1 MVYDLIVGRFE
12 MKITKTFAVFLTA
25 LILFSACSSA
35 PKVDRIDANTVVDL
49 SGRWNDSDVRLVC
62 ASLINDCL
70 NSPRVA
76 QYIEQFK
83 SRGGAGLPACL
94 VGSFKNDSSEHID
107 TSIISRSMEVA
118 IVNSG
123 KLDFVAGGDTR
134 EELRT
139 ERQDQ
144 QSNASEETASALSKE
159 TGANL
164 LLTGTIQSSVD
175 QAGGTTVRSY
185 FVYAELTNIETNTRL
200 WMGENSEIKKVISR
214 SGYRP

>member
-1 MVYDLIVGRFE
+1 
-12 MKITKTFAVFLTA
+12 MKKAKMAAFFLPA
-25 LILFSACSSA
+25 LILFAACSST
-35 PKVDRIDANTVVDL
+35 PKVTRIGADTVVDL
-49 SGRWNDSDVRLVC
+49 SGRWNDSDVRMVC
-62 ASLINDCL
+62 TSLINDCL
-70 NSPRVA
+70 ASPRVA
-76 QYIEQFK
+76 EYIRQFTGQNEGK
-83 SRGGAGLPACL
+83 LPACL
-94 VGSFKNDSSEHID
+94 VGSFRNDSSEHID
-107 TSIISRSMEVA
+107 TSIISRSMEGA

-144 QSNASEETASALSKE
+144 QFNSSEESASAVGKE

-164 LLTGTIQSSVD
+164 LFTGSVKSIVD
-175 QAGGTTVRSY
+175 PTEKRMVRAY

-200 WMGENSEIKKVISR
+200 WMGENSEIKKDISR

>member
-1 MVYDLIVGRFE
+1 MKKATIFMVFVLVL
-12 MKITKTFAVFLTA
+12 V
-25 LILFSACSSA
+25 LFSACSST

-62 ASLINDCL
+62 NSLINDCL

-76 QYIEQFK
+76 QYIQQFGGQ
-83 SRGGAGLPACL
+83 RGGDLPACL

-107 TSIISRSMEVA
+107 TSIISKSMEVA

-134 EELRT
+134 TELRT

-144 QSNASEETASALSKE
+144 QSNASEETASALAKE
-159 TGANL
+159 IGANL
-164 LLTGTIQSSVD
+164 LLTGSVKSSLD
-175 QAGGTTVRSY
+175 QAGNTTVRSY
-185 FVYAELTNIETNTRL
+185 FVYAELTNIQTNARL
-200 WMGENSEIKKVISR
+200 WMGENSEIKKVITQAN
-214 SGYRP
+214 YRP

>member
-1 MVYDLIVGRFE
+1 MKKFTVFAVLLPALIV
-12 MKITKTFAVFLTA
+12 
-25 LILFSACSSA
+25 FSACSST
-35 PKVDRIDANTVVDL
+35 PKVSRIDADTVVDL
-49 SGRWNDSDVRLVC
+49 SGRWNDSDIRLVC

-76 QYIEQFK
+76 QYIQQF
-83 SRGGAGLPACL
+83 GGQNGGDLPACL

-144 QSNASEETASALSKE
+144 QTNASEETASALGKE

-164 LLTGTIQSSVD
+164 LLTGSVKSSVD
-175 QAGGTTVRSY
+175 QAGGTAVRSY
-185 FVYAELTNIETNTRL
+185 FVYAELTNIQTNTRL